1 MVQSTESFTAEL
13 SSLDIF
19 DRSELIDRWR
29 EVIGAPPPKHLS
41 IGFMKRAL
49 SYELQCRALGGVFA
63 KTESALKRL
72 AARGDAEVFRSRI
85 APGAHLIR
93 EWNGRT
99 YQVEVL
105 EKGYRMDGKTYAS
118 LSAIAKRIT
127 GAHWSG
133 PRFFG
138 VST

>member
-1 MVQSTESFTAEL
+1 MVSINEALTPDRSIPDNL
-13 SSLDIF
+13 
-19 DRSELIDRWR
+19 DRSELIDRWK
-29 EVIGAPPPKHLS
+29 ELIGAPPPKHLS
-41 IGFMKRAL
+41 IGFMRRAL
-49 SYELQCRALGGVFA
+49 IFELQCRELGGVFV
-63 KTESALKRL
+63 KTDRVLKRL
-72 AARGDAEVFRSRI
+72 AARTETVASRSRI
-85 APGAHLIR
+85 TMGAHLIR

-105 EKGYRMDGKTYAS
+105 EKGFRMDGKTYTS